1 VTREEI
7 AAQLKTKFGDVIG
20 DLGGKPDAWVTV
32 KDNARLVEVLRY
44 LKETPGLEMDFLANE
59 SGTDFPK
66 ENVLRVVYHLFSYK
80 HRHDFIV
87 KVDVPREGPRLPTMD
102 GLWKTAEWFE
112 REIYDL
118 FGVEFDG
125 HPDLRRIMMPDDW
138 IGHPLRK
145 DYKEPESWH
154 GINTTRESP
163 LEGYVRLDDML
174 KKAKAALAPAPPAAP
189 APAAAPIPP
198 EVKN

>member
-1 VTREEI
+1 MTREEI
-7 AAQLKTKFGDVIG
+7 AGKLKAQFGDAVSE
-20 DLGGKPDAWVTV
+20 LGGKPDAFVTV
-32 KDNARLVEVLRY
+32 KDNAKLLDVLRF
-44 LKETPGLEMDFLANE
+44 LKTELEMDFLSNE
-59 SGTDFPK
+59 SGVDYPK
-66 ENVLRVVYHLFSYK
+66 ENVIRVVYHLFSYK

-87 KVDVPREGPRLPTMD
+87 KAEAKREDPRLLSAVP
-102 GLWKTAEWFE
+102 LWNTANWFE

-118 FGVEFDG
+118 FGVAFDG

-163 LEGYVRLDDML
+163 LEGFVRLDDML
-174 KKAKAALAPAPPAAP
+174 KTARKALETPAE
-189 APAAAPIPP
+189 